1 MFVIVILFR
10 QNRERRGEQERK
22 AIEFCRTSVDAKA
35 FARSKIDDFLGIA
48 V

>member
-22 AIEFCRTSVDAKA
+22 AIEFCKTSVDAKA
-35 FARSKIDDFLGIA
+35 FARCKIDDFLGIA